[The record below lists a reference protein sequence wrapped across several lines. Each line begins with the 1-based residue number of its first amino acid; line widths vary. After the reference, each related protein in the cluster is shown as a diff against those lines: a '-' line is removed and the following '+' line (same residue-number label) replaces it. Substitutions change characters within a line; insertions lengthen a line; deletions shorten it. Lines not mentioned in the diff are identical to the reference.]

1 MASPLDTIGLSEAIC
16 CLLDTPALARSI
28 STTAQAYVDQ
38 NFSFREYLFDLCD
51 MLGVKLPRI
60 SVVVPN
66 YNYGRYLRQR
76 LTSIRAQTYPIFEI
90 IVLDDASTDDSLAV
104 LDALALEMQELR
116 VVRNDRNGGS
126 AIKQWARGVREAK
139 GDLALDRGG
148 GRLCRS
154 RVSRHGCIMFY

>member
-66 YNYGRYLRQR
+66 YNYGRYLRER
-76 LTSIRAQTYPIFEI
+76 LTSIWAQTCPIFEV
-90 IVLDDASTDDSLAV
+90 IVLDDASTDDSSAV
-104 LDALALEMQELR
+104 LNALALEDAR
-116 VVRNDRNGGS
+116 V
-126 AIKQWARGVREAK
+126 
-139 GDLALDRGG
+139 
-148 GRLCRS
+148 
-154 RVSRHGCIMFY
+154 